1 MPELDFRLLNDFQRS
16 FPLVPEPYRELAA
29 RIGTDEASVL
39 RRLRRLAAS
48 GAVSRIG
55 AVFAPRSV
63 GASTLACLAAPAAE
77 LSRIAAL
84 VSAHDGVNHNY
95 EREHRFNLWFVA
107 TAGSE
112 ARLGDTLE
120 RIGRE
125 TGCRV
130 LALPLVEEYHIDLG
144 FDMTGPRAPHA
155 TRPASRTCGR
165 FVPDADE
172 RRLLAALERG
182 FDLVPRPYVRLAMKA
197 GMREEQVMATLA
209 RWQAEGVVKRLGV
222 VVRHRALGYAANAM
236 AVWDVPDDRVDEL
249 GMALAAEA
257 GVTLCYR
264 RVRHP
269 PQWPYNLFCML
280 HGRTR
285 LEVEGAIAALR
296 DRHGLH
302 AFAGAVLFS
311 RRCFKQRGARYFDS
325 QAGVHG

>member
-16 FPLVPEPYRELAA
+16 FPLAPEPYRELAA
-29 RIGTDEASVL
+29 RLGTDEACVL
-39 RRLRRLAAS
+39 RRLRRLAGS

-63 GASTLACLAAPAAE
+63 GASTLACLAAPAPD

-84 VSAHDGVNHNY
+84 VSAHAGVNHNY
-95 EREHRFNLWFVA
+95 EREHRLNLWFVA

-112 ARLGDTLE
+112 ADLDDTLE
-120 RIGRE
+120 RIGQE

-144 FDMTGPRAPHA
+144 FDMAGPQARHA
-155 TRPASRTCGR
+155 TRPALRQGR
-165 FVPDADE
+165 KIVPNADE

-197 GMREEQVMATLA
+197 GMSEEQVLATLA
-209 RWQAEGVVKRLGV
+209 RWHCEGVVKRFGV
-222 VVRHRALGYAANAM
+222 VVRHRALGYTANAM
-236 AVWDVPDDRVDEL
+236 AVWDVPDERVDAA
-249 GMALAAEA
+249 GAALAAEA

-264 RVRHP
+264 RLRHR

-311 RRCFKQRGARYFDS
+311 RRCFKQRGARYF
-325 QAGVHG
+325 QASAHG